1 VTDSDDGTETVLFE
15 EMIDEN
21 VRFQGYEISIHYKI
35 TNYLTVVGGM
45 VFALVAGNLS
55 RSQAQHCAAG
65 VGLLVFE
72 AVVWLFETAVSSQH
86 AEPCPMR
93 LAALNGDTT
102 SVMFQQGLERM
113 STGTCAVVLIQALL
127 WTFNICL
134 HNTGFI
140 PTKVIHLYL
149 GFGLLYAYAIG
160 RFSTESRHACSS
172 DFGMH
177 QLDVW
182 APIWLALIS
191 TPIIVHIY
199 ARPFDA
205 NKRRDGDA
213 FDKEDDQTA
222 AAGSALIPAFLGP
235 PFRSNYVMWQKEES
249 MEDIS
254 TRPDVGLTVCGINIK
269 PAKTV
274 LTLTGIKDSDSSA
287 AAGANEDSFAVR
299 WIKRQIWANCDH
311 ASGKFQ
317 LPPTEPAKIG
327 AGDSATGAGDEM
339 VKMDNPLDRDVEDA
353 D

>member
-1 VTDSDDGTETVLFE
+1 
-15 EMIDEN
+15 
-21 VRFQGYEISIHYKI
+21 
-35 TNYLTVVGGM
+35 
-45 VFALVAGNLS
+45 
-55 RSQAQHCAAG
+55 
-65 VGLLVFE
+65 
-72 AVVWLFETAVSSQH
+72 
-86 AEPCPMR
+86 MR

-127 WTFNICL
+127 WTFNTCICL

-149 GFGLLYAYAIG
+149 GFGLIYAYTIG
-160 RFSTESRHACSS
+160 RFATESRHACSS

-317 LPPTEPAKIG
+317 LPPTEPGKIG